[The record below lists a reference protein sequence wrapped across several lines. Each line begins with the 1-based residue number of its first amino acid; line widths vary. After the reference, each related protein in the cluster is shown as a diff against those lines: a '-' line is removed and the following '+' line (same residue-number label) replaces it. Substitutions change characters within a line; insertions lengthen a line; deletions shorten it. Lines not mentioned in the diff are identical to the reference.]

1 MKLISALAEGLK
13 SVCAGFPDDRKGRGG
28 NIAVAD
34 FGLSAF
40 AMLFMQ
46 SGSFLRF
53 QRELEDR
60 HRRSNC
66 RTLFGMQRIPT
77 DASIRSH
84 LDGASPDLLRPCF
97 ETLEQLMGEAAV
109 SAAFGRLG
117 GRNLI
122 ALDGTEYFCSHKI
135 GCPNCLTRKRANG
148 ETETYHVMLAASI
161 VAPGHSKVI
170 PLFPEFAAPQDGAEK
185 QDCERSAAKR
195 WHGKHAARL
204 RPLKPVYL
212 GDDLFACQPFAE
224 LLKNNGDDF
233 IFTAKEASHKI
244 LYEFLSGADLHRHAI
259 TKRRGKTN
267 ETLRYRW
274 LEDVPLR
281 DGKDALAV
289 TWIGFDIADAKGRVT
304 YATAFVTSLA
314 VTQDTVA
321 EIVAAARARWKIEN
335 GAFNVMK
342 NNGYELEHNFGHGKR
357 FLAMTLAALN
367 LLAFAWH
374 TLLDLIEPP
383 WKAARDKLAI
393 RTAFF
398 SEMAT
403 LTRFAVFPSWQD
415 LLETMLTGY
424 IPPDILKPPETS

>member
-1 MKLISALAEGLK
+1 MKLISSLAEGLK
-13 SVCAGFPDDRKGRGG
+13 SVCAGFPDDRKGRNG

-40 AMLFMQ
+40 AMFFMQ

-60 HRRSNC
+60 RRRSNC
-66 RTLFGMQRIPT
+66 QTLFGIDRIPT

-84 LDGASPDLLRPCF
+84 LDAASPDLLRPCF
-97 ETLEQLMGEAAV
+97 EALEPLMGEPAV
-109 SAAFGRLG
+109 RQAFARLG
-117 GRNLI
+117 GRTLI
-122 ALDGTEYFCSHKI
+122 ALDGTEYFCSQKI
-135 GCPNCLTRKRANG
+135 GCPHCLSRKRANG

-170 PLFPEFAAPQDGAEK
+170 PLYPEFVAPQDGHDK
-185 QDCERSAAKR
+185 QDCERAAAKR
-195 WHGKHAARL
+195 WHGRHGARL
-204 RPLKPVYL
+204 RPLRPVYL
-212 GDDLFACQPFAE
+212 GDDLFACQPFAK
-224 LLKNNGDDF
+224 LLKDNGDDF
-233 IFTAKEASHKI
+233 IFTAKETSHKT
-244 LYEFLSGADLHRHAI
+244 LYEFLSGAELHRHES
-259 TKRRGKTN
+259 KQRRGKTA

-281 DGKDALAV
+281 DGKDAIAV
-289 TWIGFDIADAKGRVT
+289 TWIGFDIRNAKGRVS
-304 YATAFVTSLA
+304 YSTAFVTSLA

-321 EIVAAARARWKIEN
+321 AIVAAARARWKIEN

-342 NNGYELEHNFGHGKR
+342 NHGYELEHNFGHGQR

-383 WKAARDKLAI
+383 WKAVREKLVI
-393 RTAFF
+393 RQAFF

-403 LTRFAVFPSWQD
+403 LTRFALFPSWYA
-415 LLETMLTGY
+415 LLQALLTGT
-424 IPPDILKPPETS
+424 IPQEILKPPENP

>member
-1 MKLISALAEGLK
+1 MKLISSLSEGLK
-13 SVCAGFPDDRKGRGG
+13 SVCAGFPDDRKGRNG

-46 SGSFLRF
+46 SGSFLGF
-53 QRELEDR
+53 QRELQER

-66 RTLFGMQRIPT
+66 QTLFGIGRIPS

-84 LDGASPDLLRPCF
+84 LDAADPDLLRPCF
-97 ETLEQLMGEAAV
+97 EALERLMVEPAV
-109 SAAFGRLG
+109 RQAFGRLG
-117 GRNLI
+117 GRTLI
-122 ALDGTEYFCSHKI
+122 ALDGTEYFCSQKI
-135 GCPNCLTRKRANG
+135 GCPHCLSRKRANG

-170 PLFPEFAAPQDGAEK
+170 PMFPEFVAPQDGHDK
-185 QDCERSAAKR
+185 QDCERAAAKR
-195 WHGKHAARL
+195 WHGRHGARL

-212 GDDLFACQPFAE
+212 GDDLFACQPFAK
-224 LLKNNGDDF
+224 LLKDNGDDF
-233 IFTAKEASHKI
+233 IFTAKQASHKT
-244 LYEFLSGADLHRHAI
+244 LYEFLSGAELHRHES
-259 TKRRGKTN
+259 KQRRGKTS

-274 LEDVPLR
+274 LEEAPLR
-281 DGKDALAV
+281 DGTDAIAV
-289 TWIGFDIADAKGRVT
+289 TWIGFDIRNPKGRVT
-304 YATAFVTSLA
+304 YSTAFVTSLS

-321 EIVAAARARWKIEN
+321 AIVAAARARWKIEN

-342 NNGYELEHNFGHGKR
+342 NHGYELEHNFGHGQR

-383 WKAARDKLAI
+383 
-393 RTAFF
+393 
-398 SEMAT
+398 
-403 LTRFAVFPSWQD
+403 
-415 LLETMLTGY
+415 
-424 IPPDILKPPETS
+424 